1 MTAYFGAE
9 KVALEH
15 FPYTQAMPHIR
26 FAADSEVFSKVI
38 EETGCMLL
46 LDLAH
51 ARITADTLGIDVR
64 DYIASFPL
72 DRLVELHITGIRNYG
87 GILTDHFGMA
97 DEDWAL
103 LYWVLE
109 QIKAGKW
116 RKPEIV
122 AFEYG
127 GVGEVFV
134 WRTDIN
140 VLRNQVP
147 KLYNAV
153 HQPKF
158 T

>member
-1 MTAYFGAE
+1 
-9 KVALEH
+9 
-15 FPYTQAMPHIR
+15 MPHIR
-26 FAADSEVFSKVI
+26 YAADSEVFSKVI
-38 EETGCMLL
+38 EDTDCLLL

-51 ARITADTLGIDVR
+51 ARITADTLGVDVR
-64 DYIASFPL
+64 DYISSFPL

-87 GILTDHFGMA
+87 GVLTDHFGMA
-97 DEDWAL
+97 DRDWAL
-103 LYWVLE
+103 FNWALA

-140 VLRNQVP
+140 VLRTQVP
-147 KLYNAV
+147 LLFTAV
-153 HQPKF
+153 HQAEF
-158 T
+158 TDG